1 MKTCIEYIN
10 ESSKRDDLEH
20 SMKYVFSND
29 VIKTDL
35 TLDEL
40 MDFASKAL
48 KSSRVK
54 VKDIQNE
61 ISWFDDPDDL
71 FRAIDRNELP
81 DYAKFMD
88 EMSHAISISKYGG
101 GGDDIVDQLAAA
113 PEFVFDLVE
122 IVK

>member
-1 MKTCIEYIN
+1 MKYIN
-10 ESSKRDDLEH
+10 EFSKHDDLER
-20 SMKYVFSND
+20 SMKSVFSND
-29 VIKTDL
+29 VIKAGL

-40 MDFASKAL
+40 VDFASKAI

-54 VKDIQNE
+54 IKDIQNE

-71 FRAIDRNELP
+71 FNAIDRNELP

-88 EMSHAISISKYGG
+88 EVSHAISISKYSD
-101 GGDDIVDQLAAA
+101 GGDDIVDQLTAA

-122 IVK
+122 LVK